1 MSGFVIDGIVLPK
14 GILFKSSKND
24 LSLKQVK
31 NNFFKKRATACFV
44 NDLFNGEKSKVDIFG
59 GEGGKE
65 TFDCPSRVLARKK
78 QSMLI
83 HKLLNPQNR
92 IFLND
97 FHPDGYNNNEK
108 KWRDA

>member
-1 MSGFVIDGIVLPK
+1 MSGFVIDDIVLPK

-59 GEGGKE
+59 GEGE
-65 TFDCPSRVLARKK
+65 RKRSTVPRGFSLEK
-78 QSMLI
+78 
-83 HKLLNPQNR
+83 
-92 IFLND
+92 
-97 FHPDGYNNNEK
+97 NNQC
-108 KWRDA
+108 